1 MVVFDCSREN
11 YAKLKEEVEELKTNQ
26 DVFTTLQAM
35 HSQLEWASTVE
46 NERQQR
52 MDEMVQK
59 D

>member
-52 MDEMVQK
+52 ME
-59 D
+59 